1 MIKKTILLFSFCFSL
16 ESADGVVAVVGD
28 FPILKSSVLQSA
40 QMLLI
45 QKGKNSFSNQ
55 DELNLLLNESLE
67 NLINQRVLFEKAKQ
81 DTDIVVTN
89 DDVINYMDNY
99 IDNLIMQHGSKENL
113 ENVLDQSINSFKRE
127 SWDDVY
133 KLIVSERFQQKIL
146 IDFDVS
152 INDVKKFYKINSS
165 NLPLLPKKYKFSLI
179 EIPILPSE
187 ERKKEI
193 YNFLISLKDSIKAL
207 SFEKLAIAHS
217 EDPGS
222 SYNGG
227 DLGYISRGTLVKEY
241 EKVAFGLE
249 IGQISDPILSEFGY
263 HLILLVDKKGEKIR
277 TKHILKTITPNN
289 LDREKARENLIKI
302 NNIVSNNISSFDSIA
317 TVFSKKENNISSV
330 KNDWI
335 YSTDMDERIE
345 KELSSLQENSISFPI
360 EMDNSF
366 LLIKLNNKQEETN
379 PTLDNSWTFIKN
391 LAYQDKLTSKLNKLL
406 NVYKNE
412 IYIKYYD

>member
-40 QMLLI
+40 QMLLF

-133 KLIVSERFQQKIL
+133 KLIVTERFQQKIL

-302 NNIVSNNISSFDSIA
+302 NNIVSSNISSFDSIA

-379 PTLDNSWTFIKN
+379 PTLENSWTFIKN

-406 NVYKNE
+406 DVYKNE

>member
-302 NNIVSNNISSFDSIA
+302 NNIVSSNISSFDSIA

>member
-133 KLIVSERFQQKIL
+133 KLIVTERFQQKIL

-302 NNIVSNNISSFDSIA
+302 NNIVSSNISSFDSIA

-379 PTLDNSWTFIKN
+379 PTLENSWTFIKN

>member
-133 KLIVSERFQQKIL
+133 KLIVTERFQQKIL

-302 NNIVSNNISSFDSIA
+302 NNIVSSNISSFDSIA

-335 YSTDMDERIE
+335 YATDMDERIE

-379 PTLDNSWTFIKN
+379 PTLENSWTFIKN

>member
-133 KLIVSERFQQKIL
+133 KLIVTERFQQKIL

-302 NNIVSNNISSFDSIA
+302 NNIVSSNISSFDSIA

-366 LLIKLNNKQEETN
+366 LLIKLNNKQEETK

>member
-133 KLIVSERFQQKIL
+133 KLIVTERFQQKIL

-193 YNFLISLKDSIKAL
+193 YNFLISLKDSIKAH

-249 IGQISDPILSEFGY
+249 IGQISDPILTEFGY

-302 NNIVSNNISSFDSIA
+302 NNIVSSNISSFDSIA

-379 PTLDNSWTFIKN
+379 PTLENSWTFIKN

>member
-133 KLIVSERFQQKIL
+133 KLIVTERFQQKIL

-249 IGQISDPILSEFGY
+249 IGQISDPILTEFGY

-302 NNIVSNNISSFDSIA
+302 NNIVSSNISSFDSIA

-379 PTLDNSWTFIKN
+379 PTLENSWTFIKN

>member
-40 QMLLI
+40 QMLLF

-133 KLIVSERFQQKIL
+133 KLIVTERFQQKIL

-249 IGQISDPILSEFGY
+249 IGQISDPILTEFGY

-302 NNIVSNNISSFDSIA
+302 NNIVSSNISSFDSIA

-379 PTLDNSWTFIKN
+379 PTLENSWTFIKN

>member
-45 QKGKNSFSNQ
+45 QKGKKSFSNQ

-133 KLIVSERFQQKIL
+133 KLIVTERFQQKIL

-302 NNIVSNNISSFDSIA
+302 NNIVSSNISSFDSIA

-330 KNDWI
+330 KNDWL
-335 YSTDMDERIE
+335 YATDMDERIE

>member
-133 KLIVSERFQQKIL
+133 KLIVTERFQQKIL

-302 NNIVSNNISSFDSIA
+302 NNIVSSNISSFDSIA

-330 KNDWI
+330 KNDWL
-335 YSTDMDERIE
+335 YATDMDERIE

>member
-133 KLIVSERFQQKIL
+133 KLIVTERFQQKIL

-249 IGQISDPILSEFGY
+249 IGQISDPILTEFGY

-302 NNIVSNNISSFDSIA
+302 NNIVSSNISSFDSIA

-379 PTLDNSWTFIKN
+379 PTLENSWTFIKN

-406 NVYKNE
+406 DVYKNE

>member
-45 QKGKNSFSNQ
+45 QKGKKSFSNQ

-249 IGQISDPILSEFGY
+249 IGQVSDPILSEFGY

-302 NNIVSNNISSFDSIA
+302 NNIVSSNISSFDSIA

-330 KNDWI
+330 KNDWL
-335 YSTDMDERIE
+335 YATDMDERIE